1 MEELR
6 NRLDEKNRAIEK
18 KTQQANQATAEKNR
32 LTTELNEIRDHMD
45 IKDRKINVLQRKVSN
60 NEKKFILF
68 LIFFKCLASFAK
80 EGRVGLGNV
89 MYMMQKISRILK
101 RNSLF
106 SREKFCGLIRFS
118 FFVINSLKCMYNKE
132 FWKLNPMFRLWH

>member
-32 LTTELNEIRDHMD
+32 LNTELNEIRDHMD

-60 NEKKFILF
+60 K
-68 LIFFKCLASFAK
+68 
-80 EGRVGLGNV
+80 
-89 MYMMQKISRILK
+89 
-101 RNSLF
+101 
-106 SREKFCGLIRFS
+106 REKFLYFIHYFKRLLKLSCLKKGEGAGGERNI
-118 FFVINSLKCMYNKE
+118 FFFTSKIICKC
-132 FWKLNPMFRLWH
+132 